1 MNLLFPAR
9 SRSSG
14 SPVMIL
20 SVSGTGRLQEKAM
33 NIKSNEVKA
42 EVLLIKVLDNCGK
55 SQQTLSLKY

>member
-1 MNLLFPAR
+1 
-9 SRSSG
+9 
-14 SPVMIL
+14 MIL